1 MEECILCYVEW
12 LVRLLGFDPTF
23 GAMHHID
30 ISGQEDTLAWAY
42 YTATFDAY
50 SPELATIV
58 ATNPAILFESLA
70 LLESWTPVAQGMGD
84 SGSTALITQDMVD
97 DGNSLADD
105 IEAQAS
111 AGLQTFL
118 AHEQT
123 AVDGDALVGMNAEA
137 AWAEVESQRNF
148 SALFLTI
155 VLNES
160 D

>member
-1 MEECILCYVEW
+1 
-12 LVRLLGFDPTF
+12 
-23 GAMHHID
+23 
-30 ISGQEDTLAWAY
+30 
-42 YTATFDAY
+42 
-50 SPELATIV
+50 
-58 ATNPAILFESLA
+58 
-70 LLESWTPVAQGMGD
+70 MGD